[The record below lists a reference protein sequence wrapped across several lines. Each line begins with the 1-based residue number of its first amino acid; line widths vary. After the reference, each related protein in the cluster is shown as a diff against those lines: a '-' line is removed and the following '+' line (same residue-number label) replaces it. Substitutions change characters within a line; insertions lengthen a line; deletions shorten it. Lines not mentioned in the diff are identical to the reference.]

1 MKHLIYADN
10 AATTQMDVD
19 AFEAMKPYLL
29 HEYGNASQP
38 YSICKTAQKSDTRGA
53 GNHRLLYRCH
63 YQKKYILP
71 REAQKVTTGQ

>member
-19 AFEAMKPYLL
+19 VFEAMKPYLL
-29 HEYGNASQP
+29 HTVMPHSHIHLPDSPKKRY
-38 YSICKTAQKSDTRGA
+38 KRRGKP
-53 GNHRLLYRCH
+53 LPLVSVH
-63 YQKKYILP
+63 YQKKYILL

>member
-19 AFEAMKPYLL
+19 VFEAMKPYLL

-38 YSICKTAQKSDTRGA
+38 YSFARQPKKRYKRRGKPSP
-53 GNHRLLYRCH
+53 LVSVH
-63 YQKKYILP
+63 YQKKYILL